1 MITAEFDPL
10 RDQGVAYAD
19 GAARPRARRST
30 ARTYDGMFHGFFSM
44 VECIDAGKVAFDDAV
59 AALRAAFARA

>member
-19 GAARPRARRST
+19 AMRAAGISVAG
-30 ARTYDGMFHGFFSM
+30 RTYEGMFHGFVSM
-44 VECIDAGKVAFDDAV
+44 IEWVEAGKVAFDDAV
-59 AALRAAFARA
+59 DALRAAFERT